1 VIYNPRNGSGYELK
15 FREVS
20 VAHLLDIQG
29 LSTHFFLPE
38 GTLKAVNDISIT
50 IEEGETLALVG
61 ESGCGKSMTA
71 YSVLRLVPQ
80 PGRIV
85 AGTIALDGRDLLSLP
100 EDKIRSLRGNRIA
113 MVFQEPMT
121 SLNPVFRIGDQI
133 TEVIAAHCTST
144 SSSAKDRAIQLLSQV
159 GIPSPEERI
168 TAYPHELSGGM
179 RQRVMIAMAIA
190 CNPRL
195 LIADEPTT
203 ALDVTIQAQ
212 IMTLLDTLKE
222 KNSMGMLLITHD
234 MGLVAEH
241 SHRTAVMYAGRIVEE
256 GPTSDILAT
265 PLHPYTKGLLDSL
278 PQRNT
283 PGTALKTIP
292 GNLPG
297 LNSTLRGCAFCDRCP
312 ECLDRCRDEL
322 PTLRSVAA
330 NRKVRCW
337 RVE

>member
-1 VIYNPRNGSGYELK
+1 MSQ
-15 FREVS
+15 
-20 VAHLLDIQG
+20 LLNIQG
-29 LSTHFFLPE
+29 LSTHFFLAE
-38 GTLKAVNDISIT
+38 GILKAVDDVSIT
-50 IEEGETLALVG
+50 IDEGETLALVG

-71 YSVLRLVPQ
+71 YSILRLVSQ
-80 PGRIV
+80 PGRVV
-85 AGTIALDGRDLLSLP
+85 AGTISMDGRDLLSLS
-100 EDKIRSLRGNRIA
+100 EDEIRSLRGDRIG
-113 MVFQEPMT
+113 MIFQEPMT

-133 TEVIAAHCTST
+133 TEGVVAHGKITPGA
-144 SSSAKDRAIQLLSQV
+144 AKDTAVQLLSQV
-159 GIPSPEERI
+159 GIPSPEQRI
-168 TAYPHELSGGM
+168 RAYPHELSGGM

-212 IMTLLDTLKE
+212 IMDLLDSLKE

-256 GPTSDILAT
+256 GSTTDILAT

-278 PQRNT
+278 PQRNK
-283 PGTALKTIP
+283 PGTSLKTIP

-297 LNSTLRGCAFCDRCP
+297 LNAELHGCTFCDRCP
-312 ECLDRCRDEL
+312 DCIDQCRAEL
-322 PTLRSVAA
+322 PPLRTVSDSH
-330 NRKVRCW
+330 KVRCW
-337 RVE
+337 RVA